1 LGLIEGHCH
10 HDARNI
16 DKTRSNLKH
25 GFEIAEGWNRD
36 R

>member
-25 GFEIAEGWNRD
+25 GFEIAEG
-36 R
+36 